1 MPMATKSSN
10 MDVSPEMIEHGFAM
24 DVGKCI
30 EMDAEMSLLDGQS
43 FKMKTLVC
51 RIKEDEL
58 DISGTMDIGEGE
70 PMKMHSTYRR
80 NVAMKE

>member
-1 MPMATKSSN
+1 MATKSRN

-30 EMDAEMSLLDGQS
+30 EMDAEMSMGEGQS

-58 DISGTMDIGEGE
+58 KITGTMDIGGGE
-70 PMKMHSTYRR
+70 EPVKLSSTYRR
-80 NVAMKE
+80 NVEMKEE